1 MESREELHMPAM
13 PIETWIE
20 ENASDDVIIFAKRL
34 SRNDTQATKGHQAG
48 PYIQKQVAFELFP
61 EVNRTDE
68 LNPRVSFP
76 MVVDSHIGGQNP
88 SPTLIYYNSRRF
100 REGGTR
106 NETRITGFGGQ
117 ISPFLDPANTGSVVA
132 LAFRRTEGGPVTCS
146 AWVAESPEEEEAI
159 EDLVGPIDPGRAVVW
174 STSRLAGDM
183 FGHISKMRKEP
194 GRLEPEELPEP
205 WRTTYPSGAD
215 IIAKTVE
222 LMPAR
227 GLDVDKRILRR
238 RDIEWQLYQSIER
251 AVESAHLNK
260 TYTDL
265 DTLLKIAQSIHQRRR
280 SRAGNSLEYHVREI
294 LREEGLVE
302 GTDFG
307 FKQVIHD
314 GDIEKRPDLI
324 FPNADCYADKSW
336 PSAKLRMLAAK
347 TTLRDR
353 WRQVSPEADRIS
365 PKHLLTLQEGVS
377 EPQFKEMTSAGIRLV
392 VPAPL
397 HEKYPKSVQPG
408 LMTLESFIADIRL
421 LRRGS
426 DEV

>member
-1 MESREELHMPAM
+1 MPAM
-13 PIETWIE
+13 PIEAWIE
-20 ENASDDVIIFAKRL
+20 ENAADDVIIFAKRL
-34 SRNDTQATKGHQAG
+34 SRNDTQATNAHQAG

-76 MVVDSHIGGQNP
+76 MVIDSHVGERNP
-88 SPTLIYYNSRRF
+88 NPTLIYYNSRRF

-117 ISPFLDPANTGSVVA
+117 VSPFLDPANTGSVVA
-132 LAFRRTEGGPVTCS
+132 LAFRRTEGEGVTCS
-146 AWVAESPEEEEAI
+146 AWVCESPDEEEAI

-174 STSRLAGDM
+174 SPTRLAGEL
-183 FGHISKMRKEP
+183 FGSISRMRKEP
-194 GRLEPEELPEP
+194 GRLEPEELPES
-205 WRTTYPSGAD
+205 WRTVYPTGAE

-227 GLDVDKRILRR
+227 GLDVDRRLLRR
-238 RDIEWQLYQSIER
+238 RDVEWQLYQSIER
-251 AVESAHLNK
+251 AVESAHLNR
-260 TYTDL
+260 TYEDL
-265 DTLLKIAQSIHQRRR
+265 ETLLKVAQSIHQRRR

-307 FKQVIHD
+307 FKQVVYD
-314 GDIEKRPDLI
+314 GPVEKRPDLI
-324 FPNADCYADKSW
+324 FPNADCYADTEW
-336 PSAKLRMLAAK
+336 PASRLRILAAK
-347 TTLRDR
+347 TTLKDR
-353 WRQVSPEADRIS
+353 WRQVSPEADRVT

-377 EPQFKEMTSAGIRLV
+377 VAQFREMTSSGITLV

-397 HEKYPKSVQPG
+397 HEKYPASVQPG
-408 LMTLESFIADIRL
+408 LMTLEGFIAEIRL
-421 LRRGS
+421 LRR
-426 DEV
+426 